1 MKIKSIPFKTANWMM
16 WLLRIG
22 ISATFFGHGINAMLI
37 KANWI
42 PLITTFGFSV
52 NFAIQVM
59 PIIGILDVLV
69 ALSILIYPMPKVLL
83 WAIFWAFITALARP
97 MAGEPI
103 LEFIE
108 RASNWIAP
116 LVLYL
121 MIKKA
126 DKQ

>member
-1 MKIKSIPFKTANWMM
+1 
-16 WLLRIG
+16 
-22 ISATFFGHGINAMLI
+22 
-37 KANWI
+37 
-42 PLITTFGFSV
+42 
-52 NFAIQVM
+52 
-59 PIIGILDVLV
+59 
-69 ALSILIYPMPKVLL
+69 MPKVLL